1 MLLAI
6 DVGNSTISAG
16 LFDRKRELKFLA
28 SIDTDSRKTADQ
40 ISIDLMNLFQLY
52 HYDLKD
58 VTGSGT
64 YTIPVRVYLDAAGS
78 VGVIGDYSIVV
89 SVTR

>member
-40 ISIDLMNLFQLY
+40 ISIDLMNLFQ
-52 HYDLKD
+52 
-58 VTGSGT
+58 
-64 YTIPVRVYLDAAGS
+64 PVSLRPEGRHPAPFSRASCRRSTL
-78 VGVIGDYSIVV
+78 
-89 SVTR
+89 